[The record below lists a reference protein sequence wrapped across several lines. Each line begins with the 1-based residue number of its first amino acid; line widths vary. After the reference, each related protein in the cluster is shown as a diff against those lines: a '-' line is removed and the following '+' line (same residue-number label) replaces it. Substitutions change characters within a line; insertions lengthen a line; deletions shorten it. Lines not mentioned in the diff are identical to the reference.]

1 MNTHGRKAA
10 AWRLLSVLAVL
21 ALVVAACGDD
31 EGGGDDDGGNGS
43 DGGLLQELQD
53 SGTITLGVA
62 GEAPY
67 GYVDESGEVTG
78 AAPEVAKV
86 ILAELGIDNVEAEVV
101 EFGALIGGLQAGN
114 FDMITAGMYINADRA
129 GDILF
134 SDPDYCIQ
142 DSMLVEEGNPFGLTN
157 YNSVAETDAVLAV
170 ASGTV
175 NPDYAVWAGI
185 PEDQIE
191 EFAGIEDQY
200 DAIAAGRVD
209 AVSGTILTVQA
220 HADAMDG
227 FIALEPFDPLDEDGN
242 PILGCGGHGFLDEGL
257 RDAFNEQLNALQDDG
272 TVQEIVNQQLTE
284 GAIDVA
290 SPAVDLTVQDITGC
304 ADVMCT
310 PEEGG

>member
-1 MNTHGRKAA
+1 MKRNRRGGRV
-10 AWRLLSVLAVL
+10 WRLLSVLAAF

-31 EGGGDDDGGNGS
+31 TGGGDGGGV
-43 DGGLLQELQD
+43 LEELQE
-53 SGTITLGVA
+53 SGTITVGVA

-67 GYVDESGEVTG
+67 GFVDENGNVAG
-78 AAPEVAKV
+78 AAPAVAQAV
-86 ILAELGIDNVEAEVV
+86 LEELGITDMQAEVV

-114 FDMITAGMYINADRA
+114 FDMITAGMYINDDRA
-129 GDILF
+129 QEILF

-142 DSMLVEEGNPFGLTN
+142 DSMLVEEGNPFGLTD
-157 YNSVAETDAVLAV
+157 YPSVADTDAVLAV

-185 PEDQIE
+185 PEEQIE

-227 FIALEPFDPLDEDGN
+227 FEALEPFDPVDENGD
-242 PILGCGGHGFLDEGL
+242 PILGCGGHGFLDLEF
-257 RDAFNEQLNALQDDG
+257 RNAFNDVMNDLQEEG
-272 TVQEIVNQQLTE
+272 VVQELVNENLTE

-290 SPAVDLTVQDITGC
+290 APAVDLTVHDLTGC
-304 ADVMCT
+304 
-310 PEEGG
+310 EEVQCPPGE

>member
-1 MNTHGRKAA
+1 MTRNRRGGRV
-10 AWRLLSVLAVL
+10 WRLLSVLAAL

-31 EGGGDDDGGNGS
+31 TGGDGGDGDAGS
-43 DGGLLQELQD
+43 GLLAELQE
-53 SGTITLGVA
+53 SGTITVGVA

-67 GYVDESGEVTG
+67 GFVDENGNVAG
-78 AAPEVAKV
+78 AAPAVAQV
-86 ILAELGIDNVEAEVV
+86 VLEELGITNMEAEVV

-114 FDMITAGMYINADRA
+114 FDMITAGMYITPDRA
-129 GDILF
+129 DDIYF

-142 DSMLVEEGNPFGLTN
+142 DSMLVEEGNPFGLTD
-157 YNSVAETDAVLAV
+157 YPSVAETDAVLAV

-227 FIALEPFDPLDEDGN
+227 FEALPPFDPVDENGD
-242 PILGCGGHGFLDEGL
+242 PILGCGGHGFLDLEF
-257 RDAFNEQLNALQDDG
+257 RNAFNDVLNELQEEG
-272 TVQEIVNQQLTE
+272 VVQELVNENLTE

-290 SPAVDLTVQDITGC
+290 APAVDLTVQDLTGC
-304 ADVMCT
+304 
-310 PEEGG
+310 EEVQCPPQ